1 MSSSVQEAVP
11 KPPGL
16 PASSASSV
24 KDSCCPAASCQFCSM
39 PCQYV
44 VVFFKLIEMQDMM
57 PPPPPPDR
65 IKRPL
70 PKPLEKTGKAGAER
84 G

>member
-1 MSSSVQEAVP
+1 
-11 KPPGL
+11 
-16 PASSASSV
+16 
-24 KDSCCPAASCQFCSM
+24 M